1 MHLNHTWSR
10 ATRPAQM
17 LAMLVTMALVILG
30 ITSLPTFAAAPTLKL
45 VINADED
52 SYLSGVE
59 QRYVVEFS
67 CASTTEDC
75 LDSVVTI
82 SLPHTITPDGNSNPD
97 SAPDGVNATATTGNK
112 VVTPEIKRPTATT
125 DGLVTYNLGT
135 VAAGTSFQT
144 VLTFTAPRGLT
155 PGGSTV
161 TPVATFTSGETSVT
175 AQDTVTIKSEPTPLL
190 SKTGPVATPKN
201 VDVTYQIT
209 PKYDTTVDGLNGK
222 TNMTNVVVTDPL
234 PQCATYVSSSAS
246 GNTIT
251 NTAATVPSSYDAATH
266 TVTWNIGE
274 VSPAFMNVVLSV
286 TVHYDDTCADDTVT
300 NTAKLTGNEKHNET
314 KTVTANASFT
324 HHFDNEIRYGG
335 GFNKRAMSQFERG
348 KQGNWLYSYSNTSN
362 VPVVMEYTDYM
373 TCGLVS
379 PTDGSKDCS
388 KPLMRVKTMDTQTT
402 TPIEI
407 TYWTNKGNTG
417 TQTIYRGKAFDFSS
431 FAADE
436 YLTVF
441 HYKQTI
447 PAGESSILN
456 VAGPV
461 GAGTPT
467 TEDGTTY
474 VQADTNSAAWK
485 AGKSDQYVRVQNCVS
500 DWSMKSLD
508 GSRSIQIPADDY
520 CDILTLGT
528 ALPKYYNAKSTI
540 RGNLAS
546 PGSEVTFSVTANNTS
561 TIVDS
566 QPVISDLLP
575 CGMTFVEGSVTG
587 GPSGKD
593 KTVTVRDVTDATGCT
608 RQLVQVTWP
617 GYQTKGGTT
626 IQLRGKVGPSMS
638 AGTHKNE
645 AYISAAE
652 PEYALTSKTTTIC
665 FYGSTDDTYDVNGD
679 GNTADQVCPV
689 SSTFTVSEQAGADV
703 VLESLGS
710 IEGSTYKKYT
720 DGVSVIR
727 QGEDGQYRITPTN
740 SGNADLSDMT
750 VYGILPHVN
759 DTAIQGSDPRGSEW
773 EPILTGPLQVGT
785 GSGIDPSQVTIE
797 YSTSFNPCRGEVMNQ
812 GDAMAAGPA
821 GCDNNWTATP
831 ASWADVKSYRIYIN
845 GKATPI
851 KAGTSI
857 PIIAPIKAPDN
868 ATGIA
873 YESVAIAATQASNNR
888 AILPAEPI
896 KVAIALALDVAL
908 NKTVVSDASNLKP
921 GDQVTYRIDAG
932 NIGQGKAP
940 DLKVKEAFPAG
951 TTFVSAETHKCT
963 SGYTTGLP
971 QECQGTDEAGTFDG
985 TTWAMGDMLAGEY
998 ASLFVTVTL
1007 NEGTEGK
1014 TLNNTASFAN
1024 PPEYDLVPGN
1034 NSSTAS
1040 ISAKHRVSGKVYYD
1054 ANESSSYDNGEEPFK
1069 DVTVQLIGADGNVV
1083 ATTTTDADGNYSFT
1097 GLDAGTYTVKVTKAG
1112 ELANLDQT
1120 EDPDGTKDNA
1130 SGAITLNADHPVQEN
1145 VNFGYVKKH
1154 AISGA
1159 VYLDQNRDK
1168 TKNTGDIDLSGVTVK
1183 LVDPSGNVVAT
1194 TTTDTDGNYSFT
1206 GLSDGTYTVQVDKT
1220 GPLADTEQTEDPS
1233 GQVDSRSRA
1242 ITFTRSDPDVINV
1255 NFGYA
1260 EDYTVSGTVYYDK
1273 DRSETLNN
1281 SEPGFDGIT
1290 VNLLGED
1297 GQVVATTTTKADGTY
1312 SFAKLPAGKYT
1323 VKVEPSDLLKKLEQ
1337 TEDPDGTKDNTSGVV
1352 QVSHDNPSVKNVNFG
1367 YATNYTIKG
1376 TIYRD
1381 ADRSETLEDGE
1392 KLYQGVT
1399 VDLLDNAGHVVAT
1412 TTTDAHGAYAFTNLE
1427 EGTYKVRVRKEGPI
1441 ADLVQTEDP
1450 DGTKDNTSGDITLE
1464 LNDPI
1469 KENVNFGYIS
1479 NNSISGT
1486 IYRDDNR
1493 SNSLNGGEAGY
1504 PAQTVQLLDKDG
1516 SVIATT
1522 TTDAN
1527 GNYSF
1532 DNLPDGTYSVKVVKD
1547 GALTDL
1553 EQTEDPD
1560 GTKDSASEPIVLS
1573 EDNPT
1578 KKNVNFGYV
1587 PDYFIKGTIYRDGNR
1602 SGALDTDEKLYEGV
1616 TVNLVDADGNVVAAT
1631 TTDANGNY
1639 SFDKLPAGTYSIK
1652 VVQDGTIAG
1661 LEQTGDPDATKDNAS
1676 EPITLNNDNPS
1687 RTDVNFG
1694 YVNNNSL
1701 SGTVYRDDSR
1711 NGDQDGTEPGYS
1723 GVTVQLL
1730 DKDGQV
1736 IATTTTDANG
1746 NYSFSKLPD
1755 GTYSVKVVKDGELAD
1770 TEQTEDP
1777 DATKDGSSE
1786 PVTLGE
1792 DNPTKDHIDFGYVPD
1807 YSIHGLVYRDGDRN
1821 ETHGATEKG
1830 YANQT
1835 VELRDKDG
1843 KVVATTTTDAN
1854 GAYSFSKLPAD
1865 DYTVKVVK
1873 DGALTDLDQT
1883 EDPDSTKD
1891 SASGV
1896 ISLSNDHRTRTDV
1909 NFGYIANN
1917 SINGTIYRDGDRDGK
1932 KGDTEGRY
1940 SGVTVQLL
1948 DKDGKVIATTTTDKD
1963 GKYSFEH
1970 LPDGTYSVK
1979 VVKDGA
1985 LADTDQTGDPDNKL
1999 DNASEPITL
2008 DEKNPTKGDVDFG
2021 YVPNN
2026 TIKGTVY
2033 RDDNRDKMID
2043 GDEPGLERVSVQL
2056 LDEDGNVLQ
2065 TLDTDADGNYAFQH
2079 LPDGK
2084 YTVKVVRSSSIKD
2097 YDQTEDPD
2105 ATIDDT
2111 SAVYTMGPENSLQ
2124 EKVNFGYV
2132 PDYSI
2137 AGRVYRDSD
2146 KSGSYTD
2153 GEETFSGVTV
2163 DLLDKDGN
2171 VVATTTT
2178 DKDGKYSFEK
2188 LPAGTY
2194 RVKVHPDG
2202 DLAGLDQT
2210 EDPDGIA
2217 DSMSGEITIGFENQL
2232 VTGVNFGYVAPDVPA
2247 AEPSLKQRLARTGFD
2262 GLIGGAGLGAAVVGG
2277 MFLWMRCRRQD

>member
-1 MHLNHTWSR
+1 MHITHTWSK
-10 ATRPAQM
+10 ASKPAQL
-17 LAMLVTMALVILG
+17 LAMLVTTALVMLG
-30 ITSLPTFAAAPTLKL
+30 VTTLPTYAAAPTLKL
-45 VINADED
+45 AITPDET

-59 QRYVVEFS
+59 QRYVVEFA

-75 LDSVVTI
+75 VDSVVTI
-82 SLPHTITPDGNSNPD
+82 TLPHTVTPAGDPNPD
-97 SAPDGVNATATTGNK
+97 SAPDGVNATATAGKK
-112 VVTPEIKRPTATT
+112 VVTPTIKAPTAGA

-135 VAAGTSFQT
+135 VAAGSSFQT
-144 VLTFTAPRGLT
+144 VLTFTAPRGVT

-161 TPVATFTSGETSVT
+161 TPVATFTSGESKETSQ
-175 AQDTVTIKSEPTPLL
+175 ATVTIKSEPTPQL

-209 PKYDTTVDGLNGK
+209 PKYDTNVDGLNGK
-222 TNMTNVVVTDPL
+222 SNMTDVVITDPL
-234 PQCATYVSSSAS
+234 PTCAKYVSSSAS

-251 NTAATVPSSYDAATH
+251 NTAATVESSYDAATH
-266 TVTWNIGE
+266 TVTWNVGD
-274 VSPAFMNVVLSV
+274 VNPAFMNIVLSV
-286 TVHYDDTCADDTVT
+286 TVHYDDTCTEDTVT
-300 NTAKLTGNEKHNET
+300 NTAKLTGKEMHNET
-314 KTVTANASFT
+314 NVVTADASFT
-324 HHFDNEIRYGG
+324 HRFDSEIRYGG

-379 PTDGSKDCS
+379 PTDGSKDCD
-388 KPLMRVKTMDTQTT
+388 KPLMRVKTIDTQTT

-540 RGNLAS
+540 KGNLAS

-561 TIVDS
+561 TVVDS

-587 GPSGKD
+587 GPEGKD
-593 KTVTVRDVTDATGCT
+593 MSVSVRDVTDATGCT

-652 PEYALTSKTTTIC
+652 PEYALTSKKTTIC

-710 IEGSTYKKYT
+710 VEGSTYKKYT
-720 DGVSVIR
+720 DGVSMIR
-727 QGEDGQYRITPTN
+727 QGEDGKYRITPTN

-750 VYGILPHVN
+750 VYGILPHVG

-773 EPILTGPLQVGT
+773 APILTGPLQVDA

-797 YSTSFNPCRGEVMNQ
+797 YSTSYNPCRGEVMNQ

-821 GCDNNWTATP
+821 GCDNNWTTTP
-831 ASWADVKSYRIYIN
+831 SSWADVKSYRIYIN

-851 KAGTSI
+851 KAGASI

-951 TTFVSAETHKCT
+951 TTFVSAETHKCA

-971 QECQGTDEAGTFDG
+971 QECKGTDEAGTFDG
-985 TTWAMGDMLAGEY
+985 TTWAIGDMLAGEY

-1007 NEGTEGK
+1007 NADTDGK
-1014 TLNNTASFAN
+1014 TLTNTAAFVN

-1034 NSSTAS
+1034 NSSSAS
-1040 ISAKHRVSGKVYYD
+1040 ITVKHRLSGKVYYD
-1054 ANESSSYDNGEEPFK
+1054 ANESSSFDNGEEPFK
-1069 DVTVQLIGADGNVV
+1069 DITVELLGTDGSVV
-1083 ATTTTDADGNYSFT
+1083 ATTKTDADGNYSFT

-1112 ELANLDQT
+1112 DIAELTQT

-1130 SGAITLNADHPVQEN
+1130 SGAITLNADNPVREN
-1145 VNFGYVKKH
+1145 VNFGYIKKH
-1154 AISGA
+1154 AISGN

-1183 LVDPSGNVVAT
+1183 LLDKDGNVVGT
-1194 TTTDTDGNYSFT
+1194 TTTDKDGNYSFT

-1220 GPLADTEQTEDPS
+1220 GSLADKEQTEDPS
-1233 GQVDSRSRA
+1233 GKADSRSQA
-1242 ITFTRSDPDVINV
+1242 ITFTRTDPDVTNV

-1260 EDYTVSGTVYYDK
+1260 EDYTVSGTVYKDK

-1281 SEPGFDGIT
+1281 SEPGFEGIT

-1312 SFAKLPAGKYT
+1312 SFSKLPAGKYT
-1323 VKVEPSDLLKKLEQ
+1323 VKVEPSDLLKNYEQ
-1337 TEDPDGTKDNTSGVV
+1337 TEDPDGTKDHTSGVV
-1352 QVSHDNPSVKNVNFG
+1352 QVNHDNPSVKNVNFG
-1367 YATNYTIKG
+1367 YA
-1376 TIYRD
+1376 
-1381 ADRSETLEDGE
+1381 
-1392 KLYQGVT
+1392 
-1399 VDLLDNAGHVVAT
+1399 
-1412 TTTDAHGAYAFTNLE
+1412 
-1427 EGTYKVRVRKEGPI
+1427 P
-1441 ADLVQTEDP
+1441 
-1450 DGTKDNTSGDITLE
+1450 
-1464 LNDPI
+1464 
-1469 KENVNFGYIS
+1469 NF
-1479 NNSISGT
+1479 
-1486 IYRDDNR
+1486 
-1493 SNSLNGGEAGY
+1493 A
-1504 PAQTVQLLDKDG
+1504 
-1516 SVIATT
+1516 
-1522 TTDAN
+1522 
-1527 GNYSF
+1527 
-1532 DNLPDGTYSVKVVKD
+1532 
-1547 GALTDL
+1547 
-1553 EQTEDPD
+1553 
-1560 GTKDSASEPIVLS
+1560 
-1573 EDNPT
+1573 
-1578 KKNVNFGYV
+1578 
-1587 PDYFIKGTIYRDGNR
+1587 
-1602 SGALDTDEKLYEGV
+1602 
-1616 TVNLVDADGNVVAAT
+1616 
-1631 TTDANGNY
+1631 
-1639 SFDKLPAGTYSIK
+1639 
-1652 VVQDGTIAG
+1652 
-1661 LEQTGDPDATKDNAS
+1661 
-1676 EPITLNNDNPS
+1676 
-1687 RTDVNFG
+1687 
-1694 YVNNNSL
+1694 
-1701 SGTVYRDDSR
+1701 
-1711 NGDQDGTEPGYS
+1711 
-1723 GVTVQLL
+1723 
-1730 DKDGQV
+1730 
-1736 IATTTTDANG
+1736 
-1746 NYSFSKLPD
+1746 
-1755 GTYSVKVVKDGELAD
+1755 
-1770 TEQTEDP
+1770 
-1777 DATKDGSSE
+1777 
-1786 PVTLGE
+1786 
-1792 DNPTKDHIDFGYVPD
+1792 
-1807 YSIHGLVYRDGDRN
+1807 
-1821 ETHGATEKG
+1821 
-1830 YANQT
+1830 
-1835 VELRDKDG
+1835 
-1843 KVVATTTTDAN
+1843 
-1854 GAYSFSKLPAD
+1854 
-1865 DYTVKVVK
+1865 
-1873 DGALTDLDQT
+1873 
-1883 EDPDSTKD
+1883 
-1891 SASGV
+1891 
-1896 ISLSNDHRTRTDV
+1896 
-1909 NFGYIANN
+1909 
-1917 SINGTIYRDGDRDGK
+1917 INGTIYRDGNRDGK

-1979 VVKDGA
+1979 VVKDGV
-1985 LADTDQTGDPDNKL
+1985 LTDTDQTGDPDNKL

-2033 RDDNRDKMID
+2033 RDDNRDKMIN

-2056 LDEDGNVLQ
+2056 LDEDGKVLQ

-2105 ATIDDT
+2105 TTVDDT
-2111 SAVYTMGPENSLQ
+2111 SAVYTMGPEHSLQ

-2178 DKDGKYSFEK
+2178 DKDGNYSFEK

-2217 DSMSGEITIGFENQL
+2217 DSMSGEITIGFDNQK

-2247 AEPSLKQRLARTGFD
+2247 TKPKKGLARTGFD

-2277 MFLWMRCRRQD
+2277 MFLWMRRRRQD